1 MKPDTYDTIID
12 TTKELCSYSGWF
24 LLVVFIIGFVLA
36 IVYIIFDQ
44 ALGFDVSIMYLTIAD
59 LVISSLIISFA
70 FMIRKAKVRFGVE
83 RWRDFWMAFAHPIEI
98 SISDDNK
105 STEEMKQEL
114 KRWLDENTPR
124 LYRITTRDNRFRD
137 EKIKIVFRHRTDAVA
152 CKLKWG

>member
-12 TTKELCSYSGWF
+12 TTKELFGYSGW
-24 LLVVFIIGFVLA
+24 LLLAACVVGVALA
-36 IVYIIFDQ
+36 IVWWVVFQFLEIE
-44 ALGFDVSIMYLTIAD
+44 LSIMMLSIIDLT
-59 LVISSLIISFA
+59 ISSLIITFA
-70 FMIRKAKVRFGVE
+70 FMVKKTQERFSVTQ
-83 RWRDFWMAFAHPIEI
+83 WRDFWMAFGHAIEI
-98 SISDDNK
+98 SISDDK

-124 LYRITTRDNRFRD
+124 LYRIITRDNRFRD